1 MPFDPTL
8 PVSHS
13 PVASAELR
21 DQFNGL
27 KELIDAKQDPL
38 GFTPE
43 DVAMKDV
50 GGGYIGKNTN
60 LEAGA
65 LGFYATGDGGAPGI
79 GAEKAAIRYD
89 SQSLEGQVVGDLIAK
104 FVAGFPTGLPK
115 VPTGTDPTDD
125 DEITRKKY
133 VDDQVA
139 TRMPANTLILLS
151 PNGHRW
157 QASIGDDGTLSWTDL
172 GL

>member
-1 MPFDPTL
+1 L
-8 PVSHS
+8 R
-13 PVASAELR
+13 AAELR
-21 DQFNGL
+21 GQFNGL

-43 DVAMKDV
+43 DVAMKDANN
-50 GGGYIGKNTN
+50 GYIGKDVNDN
-60 LEAGA
+60 AGA
-65 LGFYATGDGGAPGI
+65 LGFYATLNGAAPGQAQEVAGVVADPQSGRGLVI
-79 GAEKAAIRYD
+79 GD
-89 SQSLEGQVVGDLIAK
+89 VIAK
-104 FVAGFPTGLPK
+104 FVNGIPTGLPK
-115 VPTGTDPTDD
+115 VPTGLDPMHD

-157 QASIGDDGTLSWTDL
+157 QASIADDGTLSWTDL
-172 GL
+172 DA